1 MLSDFFVFH
10 YSSFIVIISYNKRE
24 EDFKSE
30 PDPLRAYNDYL
41 EDVESISKM
50 SEVLLRVNSSNV
62 VEKQLPNGLHAGLDK
77 SCYLHVYLLGK
88 GRGGGGGLIVQSP
101 VL

>member
-1 MLSDFFVFH
+1 MHNEQFGEYTYSCWDVKGWSILSFNKVLSDFFVFH

-50 SEVLLRVNSSNV
+50 SEVLLCVNSSNV
-62 VEKQLPNGLHAGLDK
+62 VEKQLPNGLHAGLA
-77 SCYLHVYLLGK
+77 
-88 GRGGGGGLIVQSP
+88 
-101 VL
+101 

>member
-10 YSSFIVIISYNKRE
+10 FSSFIVIISYNKRE

-50 SEVLLRVNSSNV
+50 SEVLLHVNNCDV
-62 VEKQLPNGLHAGLDK
+62 VEEQLPNGLLDLHK
-77 SCYLHVYLLGK
+77 SCYLHVYLLRK
-88 GRGGGGGLIVQSP
+88 GRGGG
-101 VL
+101 

>member
-1 MLSDFFVFH
+1 MHFKLQQSAYSDLLFFIILVF
-10 YSSFIVIISYNKRE
+10 IITISYNKRE

-62 VEKQLPNGLHAGLDK
+62 VEKQLPNGLHAGLA
-77 SCYLHVYLLGK
+77 
-88 GRGGGGGLIVQSP
+88 
-101 VL
+101 

>member
-10 YSSFIVIISYNKRE
+10 YSSFIVISYNKRE

-50 SEVLLRVNSSNV
+50 SEVLLCVNSSNV
-62 VEKQLPNGLHAGLDK
+62 VEKQLPNGLHAGLA
-77 SCYLHVYLLGK
+77 
-88 GRGGGGGLIVQSP
+88 
-101 VL
+101 

>member
-30 PDPLRAYNDYL
+30 SDPLRAYNDYL

-62 VEKQLPNGLHAGLDK
+62 VEKQLPSGLHA
-77 SCYLHVYLLGK
+77 
-88 GRGGGGGLIVQSP
+88 
-101 VL
+101 VLA